1 MRVPRTVAGVFLL
14 SITLAQAV
22 PAAAAPPK
30 ACSEIVVAP
39 AMGAVLTA
47 QNPDAYELDF
57 VWREVAGVEAY
68 RVEVGSQADLHSS
81 TSASGLRKTTY
92 SVRGVKPGH
101 YYWRVSGADGKFV
114 GPVCEFS
121 LAAGALPAGPSVV
134 GAIPSGR
141 PLAREGAFYCDTGN
155 AKAPRPFG
163 TFFVS
168 AEQVAGKSV
177 DVLKVC
183 VGDKLEAVS
192 FGHAFLGEMGLGD
205 LSSKTLHAGL
215 VSLPNG
221 TGVLVAVLP
230 TRQGSVLVCQ
240 DGHGSQGVPL
250 GTPCTG
256 AGASISVPDPK
267 QPAVI
272 EMLLPGG
279 RKEALR
285 LVEMTV
291 P

>member
-1 MRVPRTVAGVFLL
+1 MGLPVALAGGLALL
-14 SITLAQAV
+14 STTS
-22 PAAAAPPK
+22 PAAAVSAK
-30 ACSEIVVAP
+30 GCSEVVVAP
-39 AMGAVLTA
+39 ANGAVLTA
-47 QNPDAYELDF
+47 QNPDAHKLDLE
-57 VWREVAGVEAY
+57 WRPIAGVEAY
-68 RVEVGSQADLHSS
+68 GIEVGSQADLRAA
-81 TSASGLRKTTY
+81 TSAKPLTQTSYSLRGL
-92 SVRGVKPGH
+92 KPGH
-101 YYWRVSGADGKFV
+101 YYWRVSGANGKFV

-121 LAAGALPAGPSVV
+121 LVAGALPAGPSVV

-141 PLAREGAFYCDTGN
+141 PLAREGAFYCNGTGD
-155 AKAPRPFG
+155 AKTPRPFG
-163 TFFVS
+163 TFFVMGQ
-168 AEQVAGKSV
+168 QVAGKSV

-183 VGDKLEAVS
+183 VGDKLESVS
-192 FGHAFLGEMGLGD
+192 FGHAFAGEMGLGD

-221 TGVLVAVLP
+221 TGVLVMVLP

-250 GTPCTG
+250 GKPCTG
-256 AGASISVPDPK
+256 AGTSISVPDPNL
-267 QPAVI
+267 PAVI